1 MELDYIIA
9 EFINIFVSF
18 ARFIFYISPILL
30 IIFIVLLLKKDKDR
44 ACRASVKIMFISLIS
59 GIVFSILSGIYMI
72 SSGFIVNGI
81 LLLIPIVVGMV
92 IILFGCIIAII
103 VWIVLKRLTLN
114 ENKTKDKKE
123 EENKRDSL

>member
-30 IIFIVLLLKKDKDR
+30 IIFIVLLLNKDKDR

-59 GIVFSILSGIYMI
+59 GIIFSILIGIYMI

-81 LLLIPIVVGMV
+81 LLLIPIGAGIV

-103 VWIVLKRLTLN
+103 V
-114 ENKTKDKKE
+114 
-123 EENKRDSL
+123 

>member
-18 ARFIFYISPILL
+18 ARFIFYISPILP

-44 ACRASVKIMFISLIS
+44 ACRVSVKIMFISLVF
-59 GIVFSILSGIYMI
+59 GIAFSILGAIFMI
-72 SSGFIVNGI
+72 SSGFVINGI
-81 LLLIPIVVGMV
+81 LLLIPVGAGIV

-103 VWIVLKRLTLN
+103 VWIVFKLLTLN
-114 ENKTKDKKE
+114 ENKRKIKK
-123 EENKRDSL
+123 EENKRDI

>member
-44 ACRASVKIMFISLIS
+44 ACRASVKIMIISLIL
-59 GIVFSILSGIYMI
+59 GVVISILGAIFMI
-72 SSGFIVNGI
+72 SSGFVVNGI
-81 LLLIPIVVGMV
+81 LLLIPIGAGMV

-103 VWIVLKRLTLN
+103 VWIVLKLLTLN
-114 ENKTKDKKE
+114 ENKTKYKKRGI
-123 EENKRDSL
+123 K